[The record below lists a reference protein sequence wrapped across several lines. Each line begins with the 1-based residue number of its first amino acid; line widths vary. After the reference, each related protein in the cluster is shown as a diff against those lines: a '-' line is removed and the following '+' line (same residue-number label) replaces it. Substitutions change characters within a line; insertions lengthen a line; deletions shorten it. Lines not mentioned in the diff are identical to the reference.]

1 MSIVNFYVYNEFTMS
16 KTKPTKGKRFVKL
29 VKGKNGRTRK
39 ISYGQKGSKISPGT
53 AKGNAFCARTAK
65 IKGNWKKD
73 PNSKNRLSRA
83 RWKCS
88 GKYSRK
94 SLENEI
100 TVAYTLENKD
110 TVELTLVKSLEF
122 PQDTLLGDDGNLYT
136 FTADNALSEFVD
148 DSIIKALDDENKDDV
163 LFDDEAIRLE
173 DGNGQRFFFNKE
185 GLYKDLTFYDELF
198 IDVPVI
204 QID

>member
-1 MSIVNFYVYNEFTMS
+1 MSTPS
-16 KTKPTKGKRFVKL
+16 KGKKFSKM
-29 VKGKNGRTRK
+29 VKGKGGK
-39 ISYGQKGSKISPGT
+39 MKKVSYGAKGYKISPGT
-53 AKGNAFCARTAK
+53 SKGDSYCARSLGIAK
-65 IKGNWKKD
+65 KHPNARKRNS
-73 PNSKNRLSRA
+73 PNSLSR
-83 RWKCS
+83 RKWKCS

-94 SLENEI
+94 ALENEI
-100 TVAYTLENKD
+100 TVIYTSENNES
-110 TVELTLVKSLEF
+110 VELSLVKSLEF

-136 FTADNALSEFVD
+136 FTADNALAEFVD
-148 DSIIKALDDENKDDV
+148 DSIIKSLENENNDEV

-173 DGNGQRFFFNKE
+173 DENGQRFFFNKE